1 MGLGAYP
8 LRPRAG
14 SESTVAEVAAAMRA
28 ARRITALCHER
39 PDADTLGAATACAI
53 IGERLGL
60 EAEVVCADATPAS
73 WSWLAGAGIAGRP
86 ALEPDLVI
94 ACDCASIERIGI
106 GRAVDPAWLAG
117 ATLVNIDHHVGNA
130 RFGDLNLVNPDAAA
144 TCEIVVELTDC
155 LGIQPDADL
164 ATVLL
169 AGIVRD
175 TRGFSD
181 PATTPATLRAAARL
195 VEAGAPLAIVQ
206 RAVLANQTQPAMLLW
221 GRVLSSI
228 RRVEECG
235 LVYAEVTRAMVG
247 EAGASTEDAEGLVEL
262 LASGRGVEIAI
273 LAREIDEGRTRISV
287 RCGGAASARDIAA
300 AFGGGGHHSR
310 AGCVI
315 TAGTGPSVRL
325 VVDEAVRQV
334 AASLPPTTG

>member
-14 SESTVAEVAAAMRA
+14 RESTVAEVAAAMRS
-28 ARRITALCHER
+28 ARRITAFCHER
-39 PDADTLGAATACAI
+39 PDADTLGAATACAL
-53 IGERLGL
+53 IGERLGA
-60 EAEVVCADATPAS
+60 EAEVVCADSRPSS
-73 WSWLAGAGIAGRP
+73 WPWLTRTGIAGRP
-86 ALEPDLVI
+86 GLEPDLAI
-94 ACDCASIERIGI
+94 ACDCASIERIGFD
-106 GRAVDPAWLAG
+106 RTVDAAWLAG

-144 TCEIVVELTDC
+144 TCEIVLELMDC
-155 LGIQPDADL
+155 LGIEPDADL
-164 ATVLL
+164 GTVLL

-181 PATTPATLRAAARL
+181 PSTSPATLRAAARL
-195 VEAGAPLAIVQ
+195 VDAGAPLAIVQ
-206 RAVLANQTQPAMLLW
+206 RAVLANQSQPAMLLW
-221 GRVLSSI
+221 GRVLSGI
-228 RRVEECG
+228 RRVDECG
-235 LVYAEVTRAMVG
+235 LVYAEVTCAMVR

-262 LASGRGVEIAI
+262 LASGRGVDIAI

-287 RCGGAASARDIAA
+287 RSGGSASARDIAA

-315 TAGTGPSVRL
+315 AAGTEASVRL
-325 VVDEAVRQV
+325 VVDEALRQV
-334 AASLPPTTG
+334 AASPPASTG